1 MKKILIVGVGT
12 LNFDEFC
19 RVAVHFSEED
29 DEALQKELKEA
40 FRLYDKEGEI
50 NFVKCVY
57 GLVYIHL
64 FFLFYKRKWIYSHI
78 FIARDFNVLG

>member
-1 MKKILIVGVGT
+1 MKKFLFVGVGT

-50 NFVKCVY
+50 NFVGNTY
-57 GLVYIHL
+57 
-64 FFLFYKRKWIYSHI
+64 
-78 FIARDFNVLG
+78 VLYDSS

>member
-1 MKKILIVGVGT
+1 MKNFLIVGVGT

-50 NFVKCVY
+50 NFVVI
-57 GLVYIHL
+57 L
-64 FFLFYKRKWIYSHI
+64 I
-78 FIARDFNVLG
+78 FCIV